1 MRSDHD
7 YWQGNGFKIETPKMP
22 VILIVRGMNLREL
35 IRIKYYGKFKRT
47 ST

>member
-22 VILIVRGMNLREL
+22 VILIVRGMNLYEL
-35 IRIKYYGKFKRT
+35 KSIPHL
-47 ST
+47 